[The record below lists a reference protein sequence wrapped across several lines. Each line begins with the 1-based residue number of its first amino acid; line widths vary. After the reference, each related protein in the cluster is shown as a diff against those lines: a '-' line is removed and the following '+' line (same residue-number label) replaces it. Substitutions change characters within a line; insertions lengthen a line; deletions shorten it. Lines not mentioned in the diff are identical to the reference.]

1 MFKDHT
7 SRNKIFGFIVFLTSF
22 VLYIMTLAPTASFWD
37 AGEFIAVANGLQ
49 VTHPPGAPFY
59 LLLGRLFSMF
69 MHPLYVAWSINL
81 ISALASA
88 LTVMFLYL
96 IIIRLIRQWKGNPDE
111 YSSGDLISLYGG
123 AVIGA
128 LTFAVT
134 DTFWFSAVEAEVY
147 ALSMFFTA
155 IVVWMA
161 FKWSEHEGEAD
172 NDKWLI
178 LITYM
183 FGLAIGV
190 HLLNLLAIFFVAL
203 IIYFKKYDFEW
214 KSFLIM
220 AVSSVAV
227 FLSIYP
233 FTITTLP
240 GMIETTREATFGLV
254 GPLAFFLIIGAA
266 LAAAIYYTHQKN
278 HYLANLILVGY
289 AVILIGYSSYSLV
302 FIRSIADPPIDEN
315 DPETVE
321 AFVSY
326 LKREQYG
333 QTPLLTGHTYDNAK
347 GSIDREEEVLFPRR
361 YSSQGRHVQKY
372 SEYPSDLSFFLS
384 YQVTHMYLRYFNWNF
399 IGRDSDIQDAAWQ
412 GGFVETQN
420 EDNPAHNSYFYIP
433 FLVGIFGFLYHFQSD
448 WKRAFSVFVLFFMT
462 GLAIVIFLNQ
472 TPYQPRER
480 DYAYV
485 GSFFAFS
492 IWIGIGATGLVDYL
506 CAFTKNNNIAS
517 FALLAA
523 LMFAL
528 PVWMG
533 SENYHDHDRS
543 ERYVAS
549 DYAHNLL
556 ESTAPNALIF
566 TNGDNDT
573 FPLWYAQEVESVRTD
588 VRVVCLSLLNTD
600 WYIKQLRDQW
610 SHESAPLPI
619 SISNEE
625 LEELEN
631 KFQFRKRSDFWEP
644 KEVTIPVDKSVLKQ
658 AYSSKENYRN
668 AIEANK
674 TFEDYTFFKKTATY
688 KIPIDSLDNEVS
700 FYYEGNFLTQDR
712 EGNKLYYTRIQ
723 DDLIMDIL
731 KTNRWVRPVYFA
743 NTVSQS
749 SQLNLQPYFRMEG
762 QAFRVIPKKAD
773 DVSFYGYGTLDRSIH
788 ANRLKRFRYREMD
801 NPDAYFDE
809 NIRRMLDNYRY
820 SFTQLASKY
829 QAVNKPDSA
838 LYWLRF
844 GEDKIPFSTVKT
856 DARSVFQYAKRYLDT
871 GAPKEA
877 LRLAETAR
885 ENTIEELKYQ
895 VNQVTSL
902 ENAIYDIDAQAQS
915 ARQNSD
921 LEEARSLKSQINRK
935 LSQREGISRNL
946 SVNVLLLMRL
956 QQIYFESGENDKAV
970 ALSTQVNQIV
980 GDRFDFP
987 TTKEQNQKRINNA
1000 YPN

>member
-7 SRNKIFGFIVFLTSF
+7 SRNKIFGFFVFLISF
-22 VLYIMTLAPTASFWD
+22 VLYLMTLAPTASFWD

-59 LLLGRLFSMF
+59 LLVGRMFSMF
-69 MHPLYVAWSINL
+69 MNPLYVAWSIN
-81 ISALASA
+81 IVSALASA
-88 LTVMFLYL
+88 LTVMLLYL
-96 IIIRLIRQWKGNPDE
+96 IIIRLLRQWKGNPNDFN
-111 YSSGDLISLYGG
+111 SGELISLYGG
-123 AVIGA
+123 AALGA

-161 FKWSEHEGEAD
+161 FKWSEHEGEPD

-178 LITYM
+178 LIAYM

-203 IIYFKKYDFEW
+203 IIYFKKWEFHW

-220 AVSSVAV
+220 AAASVVV

-233 FTITTLP
+233 FIVTTLP
-240 GMIETTREATFGLV
+240 GMIESVREATFGLI
-254 GPLAFFLIIGAA
+254 GPLSFFLIIG
-266 LAAAIYYTHQKN
+266 LMVTVAIYYTHKN
-278 HYLANLILVGY
+278 NYYYANLILLGY

-326 LKREQYG
+326 LTREQYG

-347 GSIDREEEVLFPRR
+347 GTIDREEEVLFPRR

-372 SEYPSDLSFFLS
+372 GEFPSDLSFFLS
-384 YQVTHMYLRYFNWNF
+384 YQVNHMYLRYLNWNF

-412 GGFVETQN
+412 SGFTETQN

-433 FLVGIFGFLYHFQSD
+433 FLVGLFGFLYHFQSD

-462 GLAIVIFLNQ
+462 GLAIVLFLNQ
-472 TPYQPRER
+472 TPFQPRER

-485 GSFFAFS
+485 GSYFAFS
-492 IWIGIGATGLVDYL
+492 IWIGIGITGLIDYL
-506 CAFTKNNNIAS
+506 RAFTKNNNMAS
-517 FALLAA
+517 YALLGVLA
-523 LMFAL
+523 LAL

-556 ESTAPNALIF
+556 QSTAPNALIF

-573 FPLWYAQEVESVRTD
+573 FPLWYAQEVEGLRTD

-619 SISNEE
+619 SINDQE

-644 KEVTIPVDKSVLKQ
+644 KTVQVPVDTPTIKE
-658 AYSSKENYRN
+658 AFSSPENYRK
-668 AIEANK
+668 ALGVDQPIP
-674 TFEDYTFFKKTATY
+674 DYTFFSPEVTY
-688 KIPIDSLDNEVS
+688 GIPVDSLDNQVS
-700 FYYEGNFLTQDR
+700 FYYEGNFLTEDR
-712 EGNKLYYTRIQ
+712 EGNKLYYTRVQ

-731 KTNRWVRPVYFA
+731 KTNKWVRPVYFA

-773 DVSFYGYGTLDRSIH
+773 DVSFYGYGTLDRTIH
-788 ANRLKRFRYREMD
+788 ANRLKRFKYREMD

-820 SFTQLASKY
+820 SFTQLAGRY
-829 QAVNKPDSA
+829 QSINKPDSA
-838 LYWLRF
+838 IYWLKF
-844 GEDKIPFSTVKT
+844 GEDKIPFNTVKS
-856 DARSVFQYAKRYLDT
+856 DARSILQYAKQYSDA
-871 GAPKEA
+871 GATEEA
-877 LRLAETAR
+877 LRLAETA
-885 ENTIEELKYQ
+885 ENETIDKLNYQ
-895 VNQVTSL
+895 VDQVTSL
-902 ENAIYDIDAQAQS
+902 ESAIYDLDAQS
-915 ARQNSD
+915 KMARQNSD
-921 LEEARSLKSQINRK
+921 MKEARNLKSQIDRK
-935 LSQREGISRNL
+935 LSQRESISRNL
-946 SVNVLLLMRL
+946 SINVLLLMRL
-956 QQIYFESGENDKAV
+956 QQIYFESDKEEKAV
-970 ALSTQVNQIV
+970 ALGTQVNEIV

-987 TTKEQNQKRINNA
+987 MTREQNQQRIRNS